1 MKRYDFNPDPR
12 MSPTVGLL
20 HAAVTYN
27 YERLK
32 RLVAGLNQTDIDYRG
47 QQT

>member
-1 MKRYDFNPDPR
+1 MKRYDFNPDSR

-27 YERLK
+27 YEQLK

-47 QQT
+47 AAE